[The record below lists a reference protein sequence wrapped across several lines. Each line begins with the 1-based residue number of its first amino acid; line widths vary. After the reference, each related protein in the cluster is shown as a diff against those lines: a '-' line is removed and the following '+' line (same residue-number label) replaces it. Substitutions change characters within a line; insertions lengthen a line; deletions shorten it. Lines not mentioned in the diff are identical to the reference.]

1 MHNVFI
7 ILILQFEMMIWN
19 DDTKCVD
26 QAITNLSWFLPWASP
41 MCGIR
46 YTNPEYEKESHV
58 IVEPR
63 TAREWPVME
72 EKEEVKR

>member
-19 DDTKCVD
+19 DDTNYVER
-26 QAITNLSWFLPWASP
+26 AITNLGCILPTPSP
-41 MCGIR
+41 MVVVSI
-46 YTNPEYEKESHV
+46 YPEYEKESHV

-63 TAREWPVME
+63 TAREWLVME
-72 EKEEVKR
+72 EKKEVKR

>member
-7 ILILQFEMMIWN
+7 ILILHFEMMIWN
-19 DDTKCVD
+19 DDTKRVD
-26 QAITNLSWFLPWASP
+26 QAITNLSCILPTPAP
-41 MCGIR
+41 MVVVSIH
-46 YTNPEYEKESHV
+46 PEYEKESHV

-72 EKEEVKR
+72 EKKEVKR